1 MITYM
6 KEKGD
11 FCVAGACYPED
22 HPESESHMQEL
33 KALKTKVDAGAE
45 LLLSQL
51 FFDNRLFYDFASDC
65 KNNGITVPVTPG
77 IMPVTSAAQIQR
89 MVKMCGA
96 TLPDSLQKIV
106 ERYADNK
113 PAMMEAGIYYA
124 VNQIL
129 DLLANDMHGIHLY
142 TMNNPEVAKKI
153 CAGIQ
158 HLI

>member
-1 MITYM
+1 M
-6 KEKGD
+6 
-11 FCVAGACYPED
+11 P
-22 HPESESHMQEL
+22 PQL
-33 KALKTKVDAGAE
+33 KLLAYNPPATLK
-45 LLLSQL
+45 
-51 FFDNRLFYDFASDC
+51 RLFS
-65 KNNGITVPVTPG
+65 G
-77 IMPVTSAAQIQR
+77 
-89 MVKMCGA
+89 VKMCGA

>member
-1 MITYM
+1 M
-6 KEKGD
+6 
-11 FCVAGACYPED
+11 
-22 HPESESHMQEL
+22 
-33 KALKTKVDAGAE
+33 
-45 LLLSQL
+45 
-51 FFDNRLFYDFASDC
+51 
-65 KNNGITVPVTPG
+65 PVTPG

>member
-1 MITYM
+1 
-6 KEKGD
+6 
-11 FCVAGACYPED
+11 
-22 HPESESHMQEL
+22 
-33 KALKTKVDAGAE
+33 
-45 LLLSQL
+45 
-51 FFDNRLFYDFASDC
+51 
-65 KNNGITVPVTPG
+65 
-77 IMPVTSAAQIQR
+77 MPVTSATQIQR

>member
-1 MITYM
+1 M

-51 FFDNRLFYDFASDC
+51 FFDNHLF
-65 KNNGITVPVTPG
+65 
-77 IMPVTSAAQIQR
+77 
-89 MVKMCGA
+89 
-96 TLPDSLQKIV
+96 
-106 ERYADNK
+106 YADNK